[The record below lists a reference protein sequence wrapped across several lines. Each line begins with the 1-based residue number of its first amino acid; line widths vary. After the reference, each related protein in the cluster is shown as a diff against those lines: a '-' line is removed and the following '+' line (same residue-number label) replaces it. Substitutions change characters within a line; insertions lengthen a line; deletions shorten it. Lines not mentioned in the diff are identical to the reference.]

1 MSCINKLTANLSY
14 SCDSSNKPI
23 GGLDGS
29 KAVLINRSDLD
40 YTALTQS
47 GATITNLTLKSGAT
61 GYSVE
66 FIKQLGSTT
75 SKLQVN
81 ENGIDKYMHS
91 FACRIF
97 GTGAADAERM
107 RELTSGEFIVV
118 VETKFKGSSNADAF
132 KVYGW
137 DNGLRISEANYSS
150 LENDGSMLFTLSS
163 VKSFEETYPYNIY
176 LESTYSTTKTK
187 VDGLF
192 A

>member
-14 SCDSSNKPI
+14 SCDASHKPI

-47 GATITNLTLKSGAT
+47 GATITNITLKSGAT
-61 GYSVE
+61 GFNVE
-66 FIKQLGSTT
+66 YIKQLASTT
-75 SKLQVN
+75 SKIQVN
-81 ENGIDKYMHS
+81 ENGIDKFQHS

-97 GTGAADAERM
+97 GSEASDAERM
-107 RELTSGEFIVV
+107 KELSSGEFIVV
-118 VETKFKGSSNADAF
+118 VETKYKGTDNKSAY

-137 DNGLRISEANYSS
+137 DNGLRISESNYSS
-150 LENDGSMLFTLSS
+150 LENDGSMLFALSS
-163 VKSFEETYPYNIY
+163 VKNFEESYPYNIY
-176 LESTYSTTKTK
+176 LETDYSTTKAK